1 MSKEK
6 SQPEKEREGE
16 DKNYI
21 EISLPDFSSFKSK
34 VEESIGDRISDSI
47 AREVSIISEKGR
59 VGLDP
64 SLSQNGYG
72 LFVCVAVIWIICL
85 ATKAPFSAYALFGL
99 LILPAVAF
107 ILLGKYEI
115 RYESDGFSICMGKK
129 ELRRYLWT
137 EVTDVRDG
145 KRIYIHGKR
154 LLVDSSAP
162 GFDEFYHCARSAC
175 KGKGKPT
182 PPSQKKSKNR
192 KKNSR

>member
-6 SQPEKEREGE
+6 RSPNKEREGE

-72 LFVCVAVIWIICL
+72 LLVCVAVIWIICL
-85 ATKAPFSAYALFGL
+85 AAKAPFSAYALFGL

-129 ELRRYLWT
+129 ELHRYLWT
-137 EVTDVRDG
+137 DVTDVRDG

-154 LLVDSSAP
+154 LLVDSSAH
-162 GFDEFYHCARSAC
+162 GFDDFYHRARSAC

-182 PPSQKKSKNR
+182 PPSKKKSKNR